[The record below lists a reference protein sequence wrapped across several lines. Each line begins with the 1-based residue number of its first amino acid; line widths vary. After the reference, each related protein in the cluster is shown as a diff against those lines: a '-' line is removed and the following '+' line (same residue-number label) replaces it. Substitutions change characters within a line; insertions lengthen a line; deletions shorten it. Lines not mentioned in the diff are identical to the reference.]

1 MAMIAARALDRN
13 RERAARLVALLA
25 EDLDAATP
33 DTGAPVPATRATA
46 RDEAVTLAHQIAGS
60 AGTFGYDAAS
70 DDARTAMD
78 LLADGAAAG
87 EVAPFA
93 ASVRSLLDGPPG

>member
-13 RERAARLVALLA
+13 RDRAARLSVLVAG
-25 EDLDAATP
+25 DLDAASA
-33 DTGAPVPATRATA
+33 DTEAPGTV

-78 LLADGAAAG
+78 LLVAGADTAQ
-87 EVAPFA
+87 VAPFVE
-93 ASVRSLLDGPPG
+93 SVRSLLDGPPA